1 VTGEASRLS
10 QPGSHLRT
18 AWPRP
23 RNRSLEFKR
32 LAETGKLRLEDP
44 SLAAAHFNWLVL
56 AIPLNHAM
64 VSGDDRVPRKR
75 ELRLYANGAVRV
87 LLAAYAMP

>member
-1 VTGEASRLS
+1 MTGEASRLS
-10 QPGSHLRT
+10 QLGRT
-18 AWPRP
+18 YEQRGPQ

-87 LLAAYAMP
+87 FLAAYAMP